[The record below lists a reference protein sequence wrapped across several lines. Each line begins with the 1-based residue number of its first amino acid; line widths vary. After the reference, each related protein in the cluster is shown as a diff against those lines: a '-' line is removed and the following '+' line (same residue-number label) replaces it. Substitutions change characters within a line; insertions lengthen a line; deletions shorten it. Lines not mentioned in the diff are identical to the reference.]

1 VSQLNTH
8 HTLKERLRVIVF
20 GIDTPAGMLF
30 DRALIVII
38 LLSLL
43 VVILDSIQA
52 ISTQF
57 HVELSWFEW
66 LFTFLFSVE
75 YVVRVYCAKHRWA
88 YIKSFFGI
96 IDLLSVLPTY
106 LALLFPDLHALLD
119 VRILRL
125 IRVFRI
131 FKLTQY
137 MSEYQHLANALA
149 ASKRKI
155 FVFLSV
161 VLMVVMVMGTL
172 MYVVE
177 GPSNGFTSIPL
188 GIYWAI
194 TTMTTVGFGDITP
207 QTDFGKLIASVMML
221 MGWGTLAVPTGIV
234 TAEMTYIGR
243 KNFKESQACD
253 ECGRGGFNA
262 GDRFCS
268 SCGSPLPSKTS

>member
-1 VSQLNTH
+1 MIQSH
-8 HTLKERLRVIVF
+8 SRHTLRERLRVIVF
-20 GIDTPAGMLF
+20 GIDTPAGLLF
-30 DRALIVII
+30 DRVLIFII
-38 LLSLL
+38 LLSLV

-57 HVELSWFEW
+57 HTELSWFEW
-66 LFTFLFSVE
+66 VFTFVFSVE
-75 YVVRVYCAKHRWA
+75 YAVRVYCAKHRWS

-137 MSEYQHLANALA
+137 MSEYHHLASALA

-177 GPSNGFTSIPL
+177 GPSHGFTSIPV

-194 TTMTTVGFGDITP
+194 TTMTTVGYGDVTP
-207 QTDFGKLIASVMML
+207 QTDFGKLIASIMML

-234 TAEMTYIGR
+234 TAEISYIGR
-243 KNFKESQACD
+243 KNSKGSQQCD
-253 ECGRGGFNA
+253 ECGRGGFNS

-268 SCGSPLPSKTS
+268 SCGSKL

>member
-52 ISTQF
+52 VSTQF

-75 YVVRVYCAKHRWA
+75 YVVRVYSAKHRWA

-161 VLMVVMVMGTL
+161 VLMIVMVMGTL

-177 GPSNGFTSIPL
+177 GPQHGFTSIPV

-207 QTDFGKLIASVMML
+207 QTDFGKVIASVMML

-243 KNFKESQACD
+243 KNFKESQICD
-253 ECGRGGFNA
+253 ACGRGGFNA

-268 SCGSPLPSKTS
+268 SCGSPLQSKMG